1 MRNNDVFPHKFVEL
15 IPKTLDERVLYVS
28 VEHAVAVHLCACG
41 CARKVVT
48 PLAPIH
54 WKLLF
59 DGRSVSLRPS
69 IGNHAFPCKS
79 HYWLEEG
86 RVRWSYEMS
95 DEDVA
100 DVRAFAKRTQQQFYG
115 NERIKPEAPTQ
126 PERAPTT
133 KGMQATKSRSWWR
146 RLLGGDESPT

>member
-1 MRNNDVFPHKFVEL
+1 MTSNDVFPHKFVEL
-15 IPKTLDERVLYVS
+15 IPKTLNERVLYVS

-54 WKLLF
+54 WKLMF
-59 DGRSVSLRPS
+59 DGRSVSLTPS

-79 HYWLEEG
+79 HYWLERG
-86 RVRWSYEMS
+86 KVRWSYEMS

-100 DVRAFAKRTQQQFYG
+100 DVRAYAKRTQQQFYG
-115 NERIKPEAPTQ
+115 HNQNKTDAPAQ
-126 PERAPTT
+126 PEQAPTT
-133 KGMQATKSRSWWR
+133 KGMQTIKSRSWWR
-146 RLLGGDESPT
+146 RLLG